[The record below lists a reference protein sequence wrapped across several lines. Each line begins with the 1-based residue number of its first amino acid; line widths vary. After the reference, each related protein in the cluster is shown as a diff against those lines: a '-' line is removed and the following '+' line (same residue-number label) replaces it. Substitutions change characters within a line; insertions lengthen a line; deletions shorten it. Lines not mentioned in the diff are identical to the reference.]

1 MAVTPAFPLAGEG
14 VYVFPVVRA
23 KVREKALPPGKR
35 NPFGFAQEGGRGG
48 APVGGGGMCAGGIS
62 AP

>member
-14 VYVFPVVRA
+14 VYVFPVVQA

-35 NPFGFAQEGGRGG
+35 NPFGFAQEGRI
-48 APVGGGGMCAGGIS
+48 AAQT
-62 AP
+62 